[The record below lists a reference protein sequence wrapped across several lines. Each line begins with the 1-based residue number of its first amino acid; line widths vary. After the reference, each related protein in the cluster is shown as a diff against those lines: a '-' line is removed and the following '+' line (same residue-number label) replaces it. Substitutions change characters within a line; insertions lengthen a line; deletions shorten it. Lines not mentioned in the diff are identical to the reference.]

1 MSTTPTDDAVIA
13 AQADD
18 VTRGLSVDIDGG
30 TQHAVQTLSQTYP
43 TTVDDLWAACTDP
56 ERLARWFAPVSGDL
70 QLGGRY
76 EIEGNASGTIEACD
90 PPRTFAITWEFG
102 GGTSQ
107 VSVRIDPDGDGAR
120 LTLEHAATGEAGSEF
135 WTQYGPG
142 ATGVGWDLS
151 LLGLALHLLAGSG
164 RPEDETAFAQKPA
177 VQRFIRESSAA
188 WGEASVAAGTPEPEA
203 RAAAERTTAFY
214 LGEA

>member
-107 VSVRIDPDGDGAR
+107 VAVRIDPDGDGAR

-151 LLGLALHLLAGSG
+151 LLGLAFHLLAGTG
-164 RPEDETAFAQKPA
+164 RPEDEAAFAQTPA
-177 VQRFIRESSAA
+177 VQRFIRASSAA
-188 WGEASVAAGTPEPEA
+188 WGEASVAAGTPESEA